1 MFTVSFGSGAHRGR
15 KGKLPF
21 QSLAT
26 RTAAMHKLADL
37 RGQVAERQQRPMT
50 CRPTPNYGRPL
61 DSETSHSLT
70 RVSIGSKWVDGPR
83 KEMDLSDLLRSRA
96 AHPSDD
102 PLTARLVEVIECE
115 MASLEDD
122 LETAEDRREEAERA
136 LSEAQA
142 RVTRLESALDDEG
155 VDEKRWR

>member
-1 MFTVSFGSGAHRGR
+1 
-15 KGKLPF
+15 
-21 QSLAT
+21 
-26 RTAAMHKLADL
+26 
-37 RGQVAERQQRPMT
+37 
-50 CRPTPNYGRPL
+50 
-61 DSETSHSLT
+61 
-70 RVSIGSKWVDGPR
+70 
-83 KEMDLSDLLRSRA
+83 
-96 AHPSDD
+96 
-102 PLTARLVEVIECE
+102 